1 MSPDHVIVF
10 FTLVVF
16 SSGGLSVLE
25 QCCPKDPVENQMKKS
40 NFESIFRKQ
49 LQYGSRPD
57 IFSSTD
63 RTTLPL
69 AWHQPQKAIGLI
81 GELPRPQERRM
92 ILKIEL
98 AQRSRPS
105 VQINSAQWPQNNEK
119 WHWPACF
126 NLIAHSWSITI
137 WRDTH
142 RHSRSHGVM
151 ECRNEESSRVISL
164 QWINNMDFL
173 KNVKVLHGLRQFES
187 NCLHACFPSPY
198 FATASHSTALAGI
211 VGTCD
216 FRESLGEPLS
226 AQSNCQQSKFSG
238 TNLNSLPAIL
248 AYPASH
254 EGELLQAQ
262 QSNTCNIV
270 ELNHDISS
278 QQLQHSGFLS
288 DIFSDILSGI
298 LSDIYSNILSNI
310 YSDNSVWLRYTL
322 MYLITFYSGI
332 LSEIYSGMLYLTYI
346 LTCPL
351 RSWAGGWGGHES
363 FISEEATQQV
373 LHLQL

>member
-198 FATASHSTALAGI
+198 FATASHSTSSGRNSWHL
-211 VGTCD
+211 
-216 FRESLGEPLS
+216 RLS
-226 AQSNCQQSKFSG
+226 WIIGWTSERPVQLPTIEIQWHQSKFSASDPGLPGQPRGWAATSSAIQHMQHCG
-238 TNLNSLPAIL
+238 TESRHIFTTTATFWLSIW
-248 AYPASH
+248 H
-254 EGELLQAQ
+254 
-262 QSNTCNIV
+262 IFW
-270 ELNHDISS
+270 
-278 QQLQHSGFLS
+278 HS
-288 DIFSDILSGI
+288 IWH
-298 LSDIYSNILSNI
+298 
-310 YSDNSVWLRYTL
+310 SVWH
-322 MYLITFYSGI
+322 IFK
-332 LSEIYSGMLYLTYI
+332 
-346 LTCPL
+346 
-351 RSWAGGWGGHES
+351 H
-363 FISEEATQQV
+363 FI
-373 LHLQL
+373 